1 MADQLEQEKLDES
14 VGETTFDVGSGRVGP
29 YFYPRGFLG
38 KFFARFFA
46 TKAQPAVVKEFDN
59 PEYGK
64 PSSSKGDT
72 IVHDAPGVRSI
83 PGVPLAVNRST
94 PVSQETEIN
103 RKKRYKSYEGMDEQP
118 EVGSAFD
125 IYADDC
131 TQRNT
136 NNERWSIKSTS
147 NELVQEVM
155 DLFEKLRLDRL
166 YWDITRNAVK
176 FGDCFLEMIVDEN
189 NPNAGVQ
196 RLKILN
202 PNFILRVE
210 DKYGYLTNFLQEIP
224 QKSSW
229 ENMVNNSYESQK
241 ANKYI
246 ELDKNQIVHFKLFT
260 SDPKF
265 YPYGKSVG
273 SNAVQVFKSLRLME
287 DAMLVYRLARA
298 PERRIFYIDVGN
310 LPSGKAEMFIER
322 VKEKFKKEK
331 YFNRGGVDERYN
343 PLSADEDFFV
353 PVKGGNQ
360 GTKIETLPGAQ
371 NLGETADVQ
380 YFRDKLLAALKIPK
394 DFIVEKDKSPERKA
408 NLSQLDV
415 KFARTITRVQHA
427 VELGL
432 EDIARTHLRFKEFPE
447 SLIKELRVEL
457 PDPSDMFTKRKL
469 EIDEAKIRIIQAVTS
484 TGLFPKEHIY
494 KEYYDMSEGEIK
506 LIKNKLEQEAKE
518 MAEQQGE
525 MNAISP
531 GAGDMNQGNQP
542 AAVQNTQPM
551 AGPVGEEVDLTSIK
565 KRLILEKGANSQ
577 EVKAMNRIIK
587 RLRKN

>member
-1 MADQLEQEKLDES
+1 MADKLEQERLDEG
-14 VGETTFDVGSGRVGP
+14 VGETVFDIGSGRVGP
-29 YFYPRGFLG
+29 YFYPRGMLG

-46 TKAQPAVVKEFDN
+46 TKAQPAVVKEFEN
-59 PEYGK
+59 EEYDK
-64 PSSSKGDT
+64 VSSSKGDT
-72 IVHDAPGVRSI
+72 IVHDAPSVKTI

-94 PVSQETEIN
+94 PVSQEMEIN
-103 RKKRYKSYEGMDEQP
+103 RKKRYKSYETMDDQP

-136 NNERWSIKSTS
+136 KNERWAIKSDS
-147 NELVQEVM
+147 SEVVREVM
-155 DLFEKLRLDRL
+155 DLFEKLRLDRI

-176 FGDCFLEMIVDEN
+176 FGDCFIEMIVDEN
-189 NPNAGVQ
+189 NYSAGVQ

-202 PNFILRVE
+202 PNYILRVE
-210 DKYGYLTNFLQEIP
+210 DKYGYLSNFLQEIP
-224 QKSSW
+224 EKTSW
-229 ENMVNNSYESQK
+229 ESTNSYGTQK
-241 ANKYI
+241 LSKYI

-273 SNAVQVFKSLRLME
+273 SNAVQVFRSLRLME
-287 DAMLVYRLARA
+287 DAMLIYRLARA

-427 VELGL
+427 MELGL

-447 SLIKELRVEL
+447 SLIKNLRVEL

-469 EIDEAKIRIIQAVTS
+469 EIDEAKIRIIQAVTA
-484 TGLFPKEHIY
+484 TGLFPKDHIY

-506 LIKNKLEQEAKE
+506 LIKNTLEQEAKE

-525 MNAISP
+525 LNAITP
-531 GAGDMNQGNQP
+531 GAGDRGQGNQP
-542 AAVQNTQPM
+542 AAVQNSTPQ
-551 AGPVGEEVDLTSIK
+551 AGPAVEEIDLSPIK
-565 KRLILEKGANSQ
+565 KRLILEKGVDSP
-577 EVKAMNRIIK
+577 EVKAMNRILK
-587 RLRKN
+587 KLRKN

>member
-1 MADQLEQEKLDES
+1 MADQLEEEKLEES

-38 KFFARFFA
+38 KFFAKFFA
-46 TKAQPAVVKEFDN
+46 TKAQPAVAKEFEN
-59 PEYGK
+59 AKYGE

-72 IVHDAPGVRSI
+72 IVHDAPGGGTL
-83 PGVPLAVNRST
+83 PGVPLAISRSE
-94 PVSQETEIN
+94 PVSQEAEIN
-103 RKKRYKSYEGMDEQP
+103 RKKRYKSYETMDEYP

-136 NNERWSIKSTS
+136 KNERWTIKSES
-147 NELVQEVM
+147 HEIVKEVM
-155 DLFEKLRLDRL
+155 DLFEKIRLDRI
-166 YWDITRNAVK
+166 YWDVTRNAVK
-176 FGDCFLEMIVDEN
+176 FGDCFIEMIVDEN
-189 NPNAGVQ
+189 NFSAGIQ

-202 PNFILRVE
+202 PNFLLRVE
-210 DKYGYLTNFLQEIP
+210 DKYGYLSNFLQEIP

-241 ANKYI
+241 STKYI

-287 DAMLVYRLARA
+287 DAMLIYRLARA

-310 LPSGKAEMFIER
+310 LPTGKAEMFIER

-331 YFNRGGVDERYN
+331 YFNRGGLDERYN

-353 PVKGGNQ
+353 PVKGGSQ

-394 DFIVEKDKSPERKA
+394 DFIVEFNMQWS
-408 NLSQLDV
+408 
-415 KFARTITRVQHA
+415 
-427 VELGL
+427 
-432 EDIARTHLRFKEFPE
+432 
-447 SLIKELRVEL
+447 
-457 PDPSDMFTKRKL
+457 
-469 EIDEAKIRIIQAVTS
+469 
-484 TGLFPKEHIY
+484 
-494 KEYYDMSEGEIK
+494 
-506 LIKNKLEQEAKE
+506 
-518 MAEQQGE
+518 
-525 MNAISP
+525 
-531 GAGDMNQGNQP
+531 
-542 AAVQNTQPM
+542 
-551 AGPVGEEVDLTSIK
+551 
-565 KRLILEKGANSQ
+565 
-577 EVKAMNRIIK
+577 
-587 RLRKN
+587 